1 MLQAPIYQ
9 DKIIHYL
16 IRWEMSPCAC
26 AYVCVSECGDAVR
39 KQKEERA
46 SDVRQTNEAARQRLS
61 KLEGE
66 IAPFG

>member
-26 AYVCVSECGDAVR
+26 AYVCVCVCGSERGDVAR
-39 KQKEERA
+39 KQGEEQA
-46 SDVRQTNEAARQRLS
+46 SDVRQSNEALRQRSS
-61 KLEGE
+61 KLE
-66 IAPFG
+66 